1 MAGQLDLPGDAATT
15 PPQHATGPVTT
26 LTSRWHDP
34 LRLIQDEAPD
44 SAKRVVLRVISLLV
58 MVLIAWACIGEL
70 DIVASTEGRLVPKT
84 LIKIVQPA
92 EPGIVSQFLV
102 SEGDH
107 VSAGQVL
114 ARLDTTLAAADKTGV
129 ASELTTQRLQE
140 RRLQAELSEQGML
153 VDAGDDAQAFLRVQH
168 QYLAHRKAY
177 LDAVGQEQALLVK
190 AEHERRSALEI
201 LRKLE
206 QTLPTYQKTADAY
219 ARLEQDGYISNLGA
233 AEKQRDYVEKS
244 RDLDAQRATV
254 AAPAAT
260 IAAQQ
265 QRIPQL
271 QSNYRS
277 DLQKELADVRARI
290 AQLQPALEKTLYKES
305 LMSLHAPQ
313 NGVIK
318 DLATTTIGAV
328 VQPGTVLLTLV
339 PDGEPLYAD
348 ISVRNEDIGFT
359 QVGQTAQIKLAAYPF
374 QKYGMLSGTVVHVS
388 ADAAEPGKQDGARY
402 GLNAPGSDS
411 GAAPNVAFYKARV
424 ELQRQTLKSPGGK
437 ELALTAGMQVVAEI
451 NQGKRTVLE
460 YLLSPVGKAVRE
472 AGRER

>member
-1 MAGQLDLPGDAATT
+1 MSGQLDLAGDAAAALSQYA
-15 PPQHATGPVTT
+15 PGPGITF
-26 LTSRWHDP
+26 TSCWHDP

-44 SAKRVVLRVISLLV
+44 SVKRVVLRVISLLV
-58 MVLIAWACIGEL
+58 MVLIAWAAFGEL
-70 DIVASTEGRLVPKT
+70 DIVASSEGRLVPKT

-102 SEGDH
+102 NEGDH
-107 VSAGQVL
+107 VRAGQVL
-114 ARLDTTLAAADKTGV
+114 ARLDTTLTAADKTGV
-129 ASELTTQRLQE
+129 ASDLSTQRLQE
-140 RRLQAELSEQGML
+140 RRLQAELSEQAML
-153 VDAGDDAQAFLRVQH
+153 ADAGEDAQAFLRVQH

-177 LDAVGQEQALLVK
+177 LDAVEQERALLLK

-201 LRKLE
+201 RRKLE
-206 QTLPTYQKTADAY
+206 QTLPTYQKAADAY
-219 ARLEQDGYISNLGA
+219 ARLEEDGYISNLGA
-233 AEKQRDYVEKS
+233 AEKQRDYLEKS
-244 RDLDAQRATV
+244 RDLDAQRSTV
-254 AAPAAT
+254 AALDAT

-265 QRIPQL
+265 QRIRQL

-290 AQLQPALEKTLYKES
+290 AQLHPALEKTRYKES

-313 NGVIK
+313 DGVIK
-318 DLATTTIGAV
+318 DLATTTVGAV

-339 PDGEPLYAD
+339 PEGEPLYAD

-374 QKYGMLSGTVVHVS
+374 QKYGMLSGTVIHLS
-388 ADAAEPGKQDGARY
+388 ADAAAAGKQDGGRS
-402 GLNAPGSDS
+402 GLSSPGSDS

-424 ELQRQTLKSPGGK
+424 ELDRQALRSPTGK
-437 ELALTAGMQVVAEI
+437 ELALTPGMQVVAEI

-460 YLLSPVGKAVRE
+460 YLLSPVGKAIRE

>member
-1 MAGQLDLPGDAATT
+1 MNAGKPSFAN
-15 PPQHATGPVTT
+15 P
-26 LTSRWHDP
+26 WHDP

-44 SAKRVVLRVISLLV
+44 STSRVVLRVILLLV
-58 MVLIAWACIGEL
+58 VILIAWAAFGEL

-102 SEGDH
+102 NEGDH
-107 VSAGQVL
+107 VRAGQVL
-114 ARLDTTLAAADKTGV
+114 ARLDTTLAGADKTGV
-129 ASELTTQRLQE
+129 ASDLSAQRLQA
-140 RRLQAELSEQGML
+140 RRLQAELSDQPML
-153 VDAGDDAQAFLRVQH
+153 TEAGEDTLAFLQVQH

-177 LDAVGQEQALLVK
+177 LDAVGQEQTLLVK
-190 AEHERRSALEI
+190 AEHEKRSAAEI

-206 QTLPTYQKTADAY
+206 QTLPSYQKTADAY
-219 ARLEQDGYISNLGA
+219 TRLEQDGYISNLGA
-233 AEKQRDYVEKS
+233 AEKQRDYLEKS
-244 RDLDAQRATV
+244 RDLEAQRATV
-254 AAPAAT
+254 AALTAT
-260 IAAQQ
+260 ITAQQ

-271 QSNYRS
+271 QSTYRN

-313 NGVIK
+313 DGVIK
-318 DLATTTIGAV
+318 DLATTTVGAV

-339 PDGEPLYAD
+339 PEGEPLYAD
-348 ISVRNEDIGFT
+348 VSVRNEDIGFT
-359 QVGQTAQIKLAAYPF
+359 QVGQIAQIKLAAYPF
-374 QKYGMLSGTVVHVS
+374 QKYGMLSGTVVHLS
-388 ADAAEPGKQDGARY
+388 ADAAETGKQDGARA
-402 GLNAPGSDS
+402 GLAAAGSEG

-424 ELQRQTLKSPGGK
+424 QLQQQALKSPAGK
-437 ELALTAGMQVVAEI
+437 NLVLTPGMQVVAEI
-451 NQGKRTVLE
+451 NQGKRPVLE